1 MPADTV
7 LDFVLIGC
15 GVIAIVVAIIWRAGS
30 RRRQISR
37 FARLLASTDP
47 QRRAEAAIGLT
58 ELGLDRSA
66 RPLLEHTRTETDP
79 DVRVCIAAAVA
90 RRQWEPG
97 GPPGVTPLREWAAAE
112 LADHGYN
119 VTNFG
124 PATTRLADMGG
135 PRLPQPQQSIPP
147 DAVIEGPPPAV
158 VSPTAGS
165 TDVAAGGAA

>member
-1 MPADTV
+1 MLADTV
-7 LDFVLIGC
+7 IDVVLIAC
-15 GVIAIVVAIIWRAGS
+15 GVIAIVVAIIWRTGS

-37 FARLLASTDP
+37 FTRLLVSTDP

-66 RPLLEHTRTETDP
+66 RVLLEHARVETDP
-79 DVRVCIAAAVA
+79 DVRICIAAAVA

-97 GPPGVTPLREWAAAE
+97 GPPGVAPLREWAATE
-112 LADHGYN
+112 LATHGYN

-135 PRLPQPQQSIPP
+135 PRLEQAGQSIPP
-147 DAVIEGPPPAV
+147 DATIEAPPPAV
-158 VSPTAGS
+158 VSPDAGS